1 MLFRSMDPLTV
12 GAAFAV
18 AQASVKT
25 VKEAIKLGK
34 DIYEVSGDL
43 TKFFTSQSQINQE
56 IRRAEGQKQELLKAD
71 KKEDYYALTARALD
85 AAIKAKKMKQDEAE
99 IRTLLIWTGNGDVYD
114 DMIRERMRLEKQQEI
129 AESKE
134 LFDRTVRA
142 QKAQRS
148 RELQADIAMVFGIIL
163 LISIPFF
170 VIVQWGIDQ
179 GLWTG
184 GDNDP
189 RIVYQTQRVK

>member
-1 MLFRSMDPLTV
+1 MDPLIV

-56 IRRAEGQKQELLKAD
+56 IRKAEGKKQELLKED

-85 AAIKAKKMKQDEAE
+85 AAIKSKKMKQDEAE

-114 DMIRERMRLEKQQEI
+114 DMVRERMRLEKEQELK
-129 AESKE
+129 ENRE
-134 LFDRTVRA
+134 LFERTVRA
-142 QKAQRS
+142 KKAQQA
-148 RELQADIAMVFGIIL
+148 RELQGDIAMAFGLLL
-163 LISIPFF
+163 LIGIPFF
-170 VIVQWGIDQ
+170 VIVQWGISQ
-179 GLWTG
+179 GLWTSG
-184 GDNDP
+184 ANDP
-189 RIVYQTQRVK
+189 RMVYQTQRVK

>member
-1 MLFRSMDPLTV
+1 MDPLTV

-85 AAIKAKKMKQDEAE
+85 AAIKSKKMKQDEAE

-129 AESKE
+129 AENKE

-148 RELQADIAMVFGIIL
+148 RELQADIAMIFGIIL

-170 VIVQWGIDQ
+170 VIVQWGINQ

-184 GDNDP
+184 GANDP

>member
-1 MLFRSMDPLTV
+1 MDPLTV

-85 AAIKAKKMKQDEAE
+85 AAIKAKKIKQDEAE

-129 AESKE
+129 TERRE
-134 LFDRTVRA
+134 LFDRAVQAEKKQRA
-142 QKAQRS
+142 K
-148 RELQADIAMVFGIIL
+148 ELQGDIAMVFGIIL
-163 LISIPFF
+163 LISIPFV
-170 VIVQWGIDQ
+170 VIVQWGINQ
-179 GLWTG
+179 GLWTSG
-184 GDNDP
+184 ANDP
-189 RIVYQTQRVK
+189 RVVYQTQRVK

>member
-1 MLFRSMDPLTV
+1 MDPLTV

-34 DIYEVSGDL
+34 AIYEVSGDL

-56 IRRAEGQKQELLKAD
+56 IRRAEGQKQDLLKAD

-114 DMIRERMRLEKQQEI
+114 SMVRERMRLEKQQEI
-129 AESKE
+129 AENKE

-179 GLWTG
+179 GMWTSG
-184 GDNDP
+184 ANDP
-189 RIVYQTQRVK
+189 RVVYQTQRVK

>member
-1 MLFRSMDPLTV
+1 MDPLTV

-56 IRRAEGQKQELLKAD
+56 IRKADDKKQELLKQNLKD
-71 KKEDYYALTARALD
+71 DYYALTSQALD

-99 IRTLLIWTGNGDVYD
+99 IKTLLIW
-114 DMIRERMRLEKQQEI
+114 
-129 AESKE
+129 
-134 LFDRTVRA
+134 
-142 QKAQRS
+142 
-148 RELQADIAMVFGIIL
+148 
-163 LISIPFF
+163 
-170 VIVQWGIDQ
+170 
-179 GLWTG
+179 
-184 GDNDP
+184 
-189 RIVYQTQRVK
+189 

>member
-1 MLFRSMDPLTV
+1 MDPLTV

-56 IRRAEGQKQELLKAD
+56 IRRAEGQKQQLLKAD

-85 AAIKAKKMKQDEAE
+85 AAIKAKKIKQDEAE

-163 LISIPFF
+163 LVGIPFV

-179 GLWTG
+179 GIWTSG
-184 GDNDP
+184 VNDP

>member
-1 MLFRSMDPLTV
+1 MDPLTV

-56 IRRAEGQKQELLKAD
+56 IRKADDKKQELLKQNLKD
-71 KKEDYYALTARALD
+71 DYYALTSQALD

-99 IRTLLIWTGNGDVYD
+99 IKTLLIWSGNGDVYH
-114 DMIRERMRLEKQQEI
+114 DMVRERMKLEKEQTLRENRELFERTVKAKKKQEQ
-129 AESKE
+129 KE
-134 LFDRTVRA
+134 LQT
-142 QKAQRS
+142 
-148 RELQADIAMVFGIIL
+148 DIAVLVVVLAIIGL
-163 LISIPFF
+163 MFTIL
-170 VIVQWGIDQ
+170 VQWGIDK
-179 GLWTG
+179 GLWASG
-184 GDNDP
+184 ANDP
-189 RIVYQTQRVK
+189 RVVYQTQRIK